1 MQAKSGIS
9 RDSSTIHS
17 VKGSAMSQ
25 LNPAE
30 GEYLDGQR
38 LAPVVADEK
47 EIKEQVVE
55 ASKEIEEKAI
65 I

>member
-1 MQAKSGIS
+1 
-9 RDSSTIHS
+9 
-17 VKGSAMSQ
+17 MSQ